1 MNSYRYQKILEVLRK
16 CTDIR
21 YNVLG
26 EEKIHEKEI
35 CSNFSGNH
43 DDLYTNHWMWREE
56 SS

>member
-16 CTDIR
+16 CTEIR

-26 EEKIHEKEI
+26 EEKMHEKEI